1 MKSIGELIKACEHLL
16 VFLHANGEEELV
28 QVEQEQIEELVV
40 QVEELCAEPVV
51 EVSEEEIVIEDEP
64 VVAEVL
70 AEPKPVTDLD
80 FLKDTA
86 ISFEKPFKPTKE
98 MNYKE
103 LREYYKRLRGE

>member
-16 VFLHANGEEELV
+16 VFLHHNNEEVAELV
-28 QVEQEQIEELVV
+28 EE
-40 QVEELCAEPVV
+40 VEELCAEPVV
-51 EVSEEEIVIEDEP
+51 EVIEEEIVIEDEP

-86 ISFEKPFKPTKE
+86 VSFEKPFKPTKD

>member
-28 QVEQEQIEELVV
+28 QVEQEQIEELVE
-40 QVEELCAEPVV
+40 QVEEICVEPIAEVV
-51 EVSEEEIVIEDEP
+51 EDEIVIEDEP
-64 VVAEVL
+64 VV

-80 FLKDTA
+80 FLKDTP
-86 ISFEKPFKPTKE
+86 SSLEKPFKPTKD